1 MPWLILVLIA
11 YFFLALVNVGDKF
24 LIDNKI
30 KSPAVYT
37 FYISIALTIF
47 LLAIPFIGFEIL
59 PWPYIG
65 VALLSGFLFNYSL
78 YWMYQAMKKTDASI
92 AIPAYASFLPLFS
105 FLFTFLFTGER
116 LSILQAL
123 AFLLLILGSVVINY
137 KGGNKINFG
146 VIKACVVG
154 TFFLALALFLSKY
167 VYLASNNF
175 LSDFLWIKIG
185 GMSASIFFYIFF
197 REVRREVSF
206 RPSPM
211 QIKNIGIFVL
221 VQSAG
226 ATSNIL
232 QNIAI
237 SIAPFSMLSVI
248 NALQGVQYVFL
259 FIFTFV
265 LSRKFPE
272 KFHEDY
278 SYVSIIR
285 KVIATI
291 LIFFGLFLL
300 VYK

>member
-30 KSPAVYT
+30 KNPAVYA

-47 LLAIPFIGFEIL
+47 LLVVPFIDFEIL
-59 PWPYIG
+59 PWPYLG
-65 VALLSGFLFNYSL
+65 VAILSGFLFNYSL
-78 YWMYQAMKKTDASI
+78 YWMYQAMKQTDASI
-92 AIPAYASFLPLFS
+92 AIPAYASFLPFFS
-105 FLFTFLFTGER
+105 FLLTFLFTGER

-123 AFLLLILGSVVINY
+123 AFLLLIFGSVVINY

-146 VIKACVVG
+146 VIKVCVIG

-167 VYLASNNF
+167 VYLASDNF

-185 GMSASIFFYIFF
+185 GMSTSIFFYIFF
-197 REVRREVSF
+197 REVRQEISF
-206 RPSPM
+206 NPSLV
-211 QIKNIGIFVL
+211 QSKNIGLFVL

-226 ATSNIL
+226 AISNIL

-237 SIAPFSMLSVI
+237 SVAPFSMLSVI
-248 NALQGVQYVFL
+248 NALQGIQYVFL
-259 FIFTFV
+259 FALTFG
-265 LSRKFPE
+265 LSKKFPE

-278 SYVSIIR
+278 SPLSVIR
-285 KVIATI
+285 KSVAAI
-291 LIFFGLFLL
+291 LILSGLFLL